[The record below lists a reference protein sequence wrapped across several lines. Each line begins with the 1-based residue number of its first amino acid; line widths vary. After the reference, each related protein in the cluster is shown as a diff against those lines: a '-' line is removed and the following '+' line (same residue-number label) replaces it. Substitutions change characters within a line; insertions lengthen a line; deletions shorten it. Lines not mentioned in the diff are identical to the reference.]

1 MGSQKENKNKNMR
14 SFTSMIRWIHL
25 VQCRHDDGD
34 DDLMMIGWSLR
45 IGLEK
50 RRIQC
55 GIIIMILIHF
65 WQGI

>member
-34 DDLMMIGWSLR
+34 DDLMMIG
-45 IGLEK
+45 
-50 RRIQC
+50 
-55 GIIIMILIHF
+55 
-65 WQGI
+65 